1 VIKRAHSQE
10 QAAPKP
16 GDILVQGGSVAHH
29 SLKLP
34 DDAGANDYLVVNG
47 NSSFQS
53 VLIKPIS
60 RKSVV
65 AVYRLENFAASG

>member
-1 VIKRAHSQE
+1 VIRRAHDQE

-16 GDILVQGGSVAHH
+16 ADILVQGGSVAHH
-29 SLKLP
+29 SLLLP

-47 NSSFQS
+47 SSSFQS
-53 VLIKPIS
+53 ALIKPIS

-65 AVYRLENFAASG
+65 TVYSLENFAGNG